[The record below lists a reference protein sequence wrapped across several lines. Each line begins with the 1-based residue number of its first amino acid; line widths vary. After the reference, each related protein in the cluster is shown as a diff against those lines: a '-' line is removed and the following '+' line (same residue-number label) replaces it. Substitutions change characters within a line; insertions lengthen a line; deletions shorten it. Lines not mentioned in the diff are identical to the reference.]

1 MSKIEVDTIEP
12 QSGTT
17 VTLGASGDTITIP
30 SGVTLDGSSATLTG
44 IGTATTNGITE
55 ADQWRLNADIT
66 SDGTNQFITS
76 NLERIDTSGQGTLGT
91 GMTESSGVFT
101 FPSTGI
107 WIVRS
112 VMSFQGIDGTEVAMT
127 NSIYVTVNNST
138 YSRIALNQNGNN
150 SGSQQNMSAMTE
162 TFIDVTN
169 TSNVKVKFEYS
180 SVNTGNRILG
190 LTTENRTCFTFIR
203 LGDT

>member
-1 MSKIEVDTIEP
+1 MSKLEVDAIEP

-17 VTLGASGDTITIP
+17 LTLGASGDTINVA
-30 SGVTLDGSSATLTG
+30 SGATNNL
-44 IGTATTNGITE
+44 GITE
-55 ADQWRLNADIT
+55 ADQWRLTTLIA
-66 SDGTNQFITS
+66 SDGTSQFITS

-107 WIVRS
+107 WLVRS
-112 VMSFQGIDGTEVAMT
+112 IMTFQAVDGAETAM
-127 NSIYVTVNNST
+127 NNNIHVTVNNST
-138 YSRIALNQNGNN
+138 YSRMAYSQIGNN
-150 SGSQQNMSAMTE
+150 SGSSENGSTMAE
-162 TFIDVTN
+162 TLIDVTN

-180 SVNTGNRILG
+180 SVNNGNNILG
-190 LTTENRTCFTFIR
+190 ETIENRTCFIFIR

>member
-1 MSKIEVDTIEP
+1 MSKLEVDAIEP

-17 VTLGASGDTITIP
+17 LTLGASGDTIALG
-30 SGVTLDGSSATLTG
+30 SGVTTSG
-44 IGTATTNGITE
+44 IATTNGITE
-55 ADQWRLNADIT
+55 ADQWRLTANIS
-66 SDGTNQFITS
+66 SDGTSQFITS

-107 WIVRS
+107 WLVRS
-112 VMSFQGIDGTEVAMT
+112 VMAFQGVDGAEAAM
-127 NSIYVTVNNST
+127 NNNIHVTVNNST
-138 YSRIALNQNGNN
+138 YSRVAYNQIGNN
-150 SGSQQNMSAMTE
+150 SGSIENMTAIAE

-180 SVNTGNRILG
+180 SVNNGNNILG
-190 LTTENRTCFTFIR
+190 ETTESRTYFTFIR

>member
-1 MSKIEVDTIEP
+1 MSKLEVDAIEP

-17 VTLGASGDTITIP
+17 LTLGASGDTINVA
-30 SGVTLDGSSATLTG
+30 SGATNNL
-44 IGTATTNGITE
+44 GITE
-55 ADQWRLNADIT
+55 ADQWRLTTLIA
-66 SDGTNQFITS
+66 SDGTSQFITS

-107 WIVRS
+107 WLVRS
-112 VMSFQGIDGTEVAMT
+112 IMTFQAVDGAETAM
-127 NSIYVTVNNST
+127 NNNIHVTVNNST
-138 YSRIALNQNGNN
+138 YSRMAYSQIGNN
-150 SGSQQNMSAMTE
+150 SGSTE
-162 TFIDVTN
+162 NGSTMAETLIDVTN

-180 SVNTGNRILG
+180 SVNNGNNILG
-190 LTTENRTCFTFIR
+190 ETIENRTCFIFIR

>member
-1 MSKIEVDTIEP
+1 MSKLEVDAIEP

-17 VTLGASGDTITIP
+17 LTLGASGDTINVA
-30 SGVTLDGSSATLTG
+30 SGATNNL
-44 IGTATTNGITE
+44 GITE
-55 ADQWRLNADIT
+55 ADQWRLTTLIA
-66 SDGTNQFITS
+66 SDGTSQFITS

-107 WIVRS
+107 WLVRS
-112 VMSFQGIDGTEVAMT
+112 IMTFQAVDGSETAM
-127 NSIYVTVNNST
+127 NNNIHVTVNNST
-138 YSRIALNQNGNN
+138 YSRMAYSQIGNN
-150 SGSQQNMSAMTE
+150 SGSIENVSTMAE

-180 SVNTGNRILG
+180 SVNNGNNILG
-190 LTTENRTCFTFIR
+190 ETIENRTCFIFIR